1 MEKRFYESKKFVY
14 AMVTFVVSF
23 VLAVLPSVL
32 NLKPETVTALHEML
46 PFVALFGL
54 SVIYGHTAMD
64 ALSLAKGAQV
74 LSLQDAFAEVL
85 EATPLGEKETA

>member
-1 MEKRFYESKKFVY
+1 MGKKFYESKKFVY
-14 AMVTFVVSF
+14 AMVTLVVSF

-32 NLKPETVTALHEML
+32 DFEPETVTALHEML

-85 EATPLGEKETA
+85 EATPLAEKESA